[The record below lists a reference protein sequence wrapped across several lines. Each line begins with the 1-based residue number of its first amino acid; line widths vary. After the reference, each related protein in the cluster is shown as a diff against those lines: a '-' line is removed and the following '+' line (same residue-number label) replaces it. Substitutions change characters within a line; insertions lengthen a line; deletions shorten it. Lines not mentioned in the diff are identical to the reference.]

1 MTAAPTKFLFVGT
14 NPEHTGAATHFVALA
29 QAMAEAGHDV
39 SAVVYPDGLIAQGL
53 AASNVRLHYAKFRNA
68 FDLRGY
74 RAVMAAARQQRPDWL
89 VGNFGKEYW
98 PLIVCGWLLN
108 VKVALF
114 RHRTPAMSRFS
125 GYFLPRLAQRFF
137 AVSKYARQAYLD
149 WGVPPHLVQMLYNPV
164 DMAMYQPSAT
174 QRAEILN
181 QLGLDD
187 DSVVIGYFGRMSDG
201 KGIFTLL
208 EAANAAMLTEPKL
221 HCLWVGDGPDAA
233 LLREHIAAQP
243 ETAQRHHFTGWVHD
257 VHPYYKAISVLAFP
271 SKLPET
277 FGRVAV
283 EAQACGGPVLGSDI
297 GGVPETLQVD
307 VTGFLLPPIDVD
319 AWRDAILK
327 MTDADRRRTMGA
339 AARAFVAQHFS
350 TGVIAEEFASNLA
363 GISHRASAS
372 RGSPDAAST

>member
-1 MTAAPTKFLFVGT
+1 MKFLFVGT

-53 AASNVRLHYAKFRNA
+53 ASSNVRLHYAKFRNA
-68 FDLRGY
+68 FDPRGY
-74 RAVMAAARQQRPDWL
+74 RAVIAAIRQQRPDWL
-89 VGNFGKEYW
+89 IGNFGKEYW
-98 PLIVCGWLLN
+98 PLIACGRLMK

-125 GYFLPRLAQRFF
+125 GYLLPRLAQRFF

-149 WGVPPHLVQMLYNPV
+149 WGVPPQLVQILYNPV
-164 DMAMYQPSAT
+164 DMTLYQPSAT
-174 QRAEILN
+174 QRAEIRGR
-181 QLGLDD
+181 LGLDD
-187 DSVVIGYFGRMSDG
+187 DSMVLGYFGRMSDG

-208 EAANAAMLTEPKL
+208 EAASAAMRIEPKL

-233 LLREHIAAQP
+233 LLRERIAAQP
-243 ETAQRHHFTGWVHD
+243 ETAHRHHFTGWVHD

-283 EAQACGGPVLGSDI
+283 EAQACGVPVLGSDI
-297 GGVPETLQVD
+297 GGVPETLQAD

-327 MTDADRRRTMGA
+327 MADTDRRQSMGT
-339 AARAFVAQHFS
+339 AAREFVAQHFS
-350 TGVIAEEFASNLA
+350 TTVIAQEFSNILSDDQWHAACASSSSGKPL
-363 GISHRASAS
+363 
-372 RGSPDAAST
+372 T

>member
-1 MTAAPTKFLFVGT
+1 MKFLFVGT

-53 AASNVRLHYAKFRNA
+53 ASSNVRLHYAKFRNA
-68 FDLRGY
+68 FDPRGY
-74 RAVMAAARQQRPDWL
+74 RAVIAAIRQQRPDWL
-89 VGNFGKEYW
+89 IGNFGKEYW
-98 PLIVCGWLLN
+98 PLIACGRLMK

-125 GYFLPRLAQRFF
+125 GYLLPRLAQRFF

-149 WGVPPHLVQMLYNPV
+149 WGVPPQLVQILYNPV
-164 DMAMYQPSAT
+164 DMALYQPSAT
-174 QRAEILN
+174 QRAEIRGR
-181 QLGLDD
+181 LGLDD
-187 DSVVIGYFGRMSDG
+187 DSMVLGYFGRMSDG

-208 EAANAAMLTEPKL
+208 EAASAAMRIEPKL

-233 LLREHIAAQP
+233 LLRERIAAQP
-243 ETAQRHHFTGWVHD
+243 ETAHRHHFTGWVHD

-283 EAQACGGPVLGSDI
+283 EAQACGVPVLGSDI
-297 GGVPETLQVD
+297 GGVPETLQAD

-327 MTDADRRRTMGA
+327 MADTDRRQSMGT
-339 AARAFVAQHFS
+339 AAREFVAQHFS
-350 TGVIAEEFASNLA
+350 TTVIAQEFSNILSDDQWHAAGASSSSGTPL
-363 GISHRASAS
+363 
-372 RGSPDAAST
+372 T

>member
-1 MTAAPTKFLFVGT
+1 MKFLFVGT

-149 WGVPPHLVQMLYNPV
+149 WGVPPRLVQILYNPV

-174 QRAEILN
+174 QRAEIRN
-181 QLGLDD
+181 QLSLDD
-187 DSVVIGYFGRMSDG
+187 DAVVIGYFGRMSDG

-208 EAANAAMLTEPKL
+208 EAASAAMLTEPKL

-233 LLREHIAAQP
+233 LLREHIAARP

-283 EAQACGGPVLGSDI
+283 EAQACGVPVLGSDI
-297 GGVPETLQVD
+297 GGVPETLQAD

-339 AARAFVAQHFS
+339 AAREFVAQHFS
-350 TGVIAEEFASNLA
+350 TTVIAKEFA
-363 GISHRASAS
+363 GILTSDQHSARAS
-372 RGSPDAAST
+372 RNSTGTPLT

>member
-1 MTAAPTKFLFVGT
+1 MKFLFVGT

-29 QAMAEAGHDV
+29 QAMAEAGHEV
-39 SAVVYPDGLIAQGL
+39 SAVVYPDGLISQGL
-53 AASNVRLHYAKFRNA
+53 APSTVRLYHAKFRNA

-74 RAVMAAARQQRPDWL
+74 RAVIAAIKQQRPDWL

-98 PLIVCGWLLN
+98 PLIICGWIMN

-125 GYFLPRLAQRFF
+125 GYFLPRLARRFF
-137 AVSKYARQAYLD
+137 AVSKYARQAYID
-149 WGVPPHLVQMLYNPV
+149 WGVPPALVQILYNPV
-164 DMAMYQPSAT
+164 DMAMYHPSPA
-174 QRAEILN
+174 QRTEIRN

-233 LLREHIAAQP
+233 LLHERVAAQP
-243 ETAQRHHFTGWVHD
+243 ATAHRHHFTGWVHD

-283 EAQACGGPVLGSDI
+283 EAQACAVPVLGSNI
-297 GGVPETLQVD
+297 GGVPETLQAG
-307 VTGFLLPPIDVD
+307 VTGFLLPPIDVN
-319 AWRDAILK
+319 AWREAILK
-327 MTDADRRRTMGA
+327 MADNDRRQTMGA
-339 AARAFVAQHFS
+339 AAREFVARHFS
-350 TGVIAEEFASNLA
+350 TAIIAHEFADILTA
-363 GISHRASAS
+363 DQRAVSAS
-372 RGSPDAAST
+372 HNGSRTPLI

>member
-1 MTAAPTKFLFVGT
+1 MTAAPMKFLFVGT

-39 SAVVYPDGLIAQGL
+39 SAVVYQDGLIAQGL
-53 AASNVRLHYAKFRNA
+53 AASNVHLHYAKFRNA

-149 WGVPPHLVQMLYNPV
+149 WGVPPQFVQMLYNPV

-221 HCLWVGDGPDAA
+221 HCLWVGDGPDAS

-257 VHPYYKAISVLAFP
+257 VHPYYKAISLLAFP

-283 EAQACGGPVLGSDI
+283 EAQACGVPVLGSDI
-297 GGVPETLQVD
+297 GGVPETLRAD

-327 MTDADRRRTMGA
+327 MTDADRRRTMGV
-339 AARAFVAQHFS
+339 AAREFVTQHFS
-350 TGVIAEEFASNLA
+350 TGVIAEEFASNLT
-363 GISHRASAS
+363 GNSQLVSAS
-372 RGSPDAAST
+372 RSSPGTPLA

>member
-1 MTAAPTKFLFVGT
+1 MKFLFVGT

-53 AASNVRLHYAKFRNA
+53 ASSNVRLHYAKFRNA
-68 FDLRGY
+68 FDPRGY
-74 RAVMAAARQQRPDWL
+74 RAVIAAIRQQRPDWL
-89 VGNFGKEYW
+89 IGNFGKEYW
-98 PLIVCGWLLN
+98 PLIACGRLMK

-125 GYFLPRLAQRFF
+125 GYLLPRLAQRFF

-149 WGVPPHLVQMLYNPV
+149 WGVPPQLVQILYNPV
-164 DMAMYQPSAT
+164 DMALYQPSAT
-174 QRAEILN
+174 QRTEIRGR
-181 QLGLDD
+181 LGLDD
-187 DSVVIGYFGRMSDG
+187 DSMVLGYFGRMSDG

-208 EAANAAMLTEPKL
+208 EAASAAMRSEPKL

-233 LLREHIAAQP
+233 LLRERIAAQP
-243 ETAQRHHFTGWVHD
+243 ETAHRHHFTGWVHD

-283 EAQACGGPVLGSDI
+283 EAQACGVPVLGSDI
-297 GGVPETLQVD
+297 GGVPETLQAD

-327 MTDADRRRTMGA
+327 MADTDRRQSMGT
-339 AARAFVAQHFS
+339 AAREFVAQHFS
-350 TGVIAEEFASNLA
+350 TTVIAQEFSNILSDDQWHAAGASSSSGKPL
-363 GISHRASAS
+363 
-372 RGSPDAAST
+372 T

>member
-1 MTAAPTKFLFVGT
+1 MKFLFVGT

-149 WGVPPHLVQMLYNPV
+149 WGVPPRLVQILYNPV

-174 QRAEILN
+174 QRAEIRN
-181 QLGLDD
+181 QLSLDD
-187 DSVVIGYFGRMSDG
+187 DAVVIGYFGRMSDG

-208 EAANAAMLTEPKL
+208 EAASAAMLTEPKL

-283 EAQACGGPVLGSDI
+283 EAQACGIPVLGSDI
-297 GGVPETLQVD
+297 GGVPETLQAD

-339 AARAFVAQHFS
+339 AAREFVAQHFS
-350 TGVIAEEFASNLA
+350 TTVIAKEFA
-363 GISHRASAS
+363 GILTSDQHAVSAS
-372 RGSPDAAST
+372 RASTGTPLT

>member
-1 MTAAPTKFLFVGT
+1 MKFLFVGT

-53 AASNVRLHYAKFRNA
+53 ASSNVRLHYAKFRNA
-68 FDLRGY
+68 FDPRGY
-74 RAVMAAARQQRPDWL
+74 RAVIAAIRQQRPDWL
-89 VGNFGKEYW
+89 IGNFGKEYW
-98 PLIVCGWLLN
+98 PLIACGRLMK

-125 GYFLPRLAQRFF
+125 GYLLPRLAQRFF

-149 WGVPPHLVQMLYNPV
+149 WGVPPQLVQILYNPV
-164 DMAMYQPSAT
+164 DMTLYQPSAT
-174 QRAEILN
+174 QRAEIRGR
-181 QLGLDD
+181 LGLDD
-187 DSVVIGYFGRMSDG
+187 DSMVLGYFGRMSDG

-208 EAANAAMLTEPKL
+208 AAASAAMRSEPKL

-233 LLREHIAAQP
+233 LLRERIAAQP
-243 ETAQRHHFTGWVHD
+243 ETAHRHHFTGWVHD

-283 EAQACGGPVLGSDI
+283 EAQACGVPVLGSDI
-297 GGVPETLQVD
+297 GGVPETLQAD

-327 MTDADRRRTMGA
+327 MADTDRRQSMGT
-339 AARAFVAQHFS
+339 AAREFVAQHFS
-350 TGVIAEEFASNLA
+350 TTVIAQEFSNILSDDQWHAAGASSSSGKPL
-363 GISHRASAS
+363 
-372 RGSPDAAST
+372 T